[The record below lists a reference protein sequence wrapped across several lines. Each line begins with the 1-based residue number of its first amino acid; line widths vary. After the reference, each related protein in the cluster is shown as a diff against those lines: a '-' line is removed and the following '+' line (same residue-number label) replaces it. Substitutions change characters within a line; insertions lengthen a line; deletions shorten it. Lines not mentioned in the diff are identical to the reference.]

1 MNIEYY
7 IYVSILLIAELLPL
21 IPCLIYYRKT
31 KNTKVLFL
39 FLWFL
44 LHFLTDASV
53 ALYVE
58 LSGIDT
64 LPFGIVSTFI
74 ETFLILRY
82 TQLQLSGSRY
92 VWLMLYSLPIV
103 VFFLEVTAHGTLH
116 FVSFYV
122 NMTYQSLSTL
132 LLMMITFRTKQ
143 TTSELKLNQWL
154 LGFHMAVF
162 FYIANLDFLRINE
175 NLMLLVYPYFL
186 GVIVVFHTY
195 AAYYF
200 FTKLKKQYAY
210 WRK

>member
-1 MNIEYY
+1 MNTEYY
-7 IYVSILLIAELLPL
+7 IYISILLSSELLPL

-44 LHFLTDASV
+44 LHFVSDAS
-53 ALYVE
+53 ASLYVE
-58 LSGIDT
+58 LIGIDT

-82 TQLQLSGSRY
+82 AQLHFSGYRF
-92 VWLMLYSLPIV
+92 VWLMLYILPILI
-103 VFFLEVTAHGTLH
+103 FFLEVNSHGTLH

-132 LLMMITFRTKQ
+132 LLMIITFKTKQ

-162 FYIANLDFLRINE
+162 FYVVNLDFLRINE
-175 NLMLLVYPYFL
+175 NLMLQVYPYFL
-186 GVIVVFHTY
+186 GVIVVFHSY

-200 FTKLKKQYAY
+200 FTKLKTRYAH
-210 WRK
+210 